1 MNCIRITEAGRN
13 VAGRKKGFEVQQHSC
28 TSLAFVGGI
37 LVIKFIFKPKCP
49 ISQNEKLCEMI
60 L

>member
-37 LVIKFIFKPKCP
+37 PSSGYQIHIQTQMPHLTA
-49 ISQNEKLCEMI
+49 
-60 L
+60 